1 MLRMSK
7 LTDYGTVVLAF
18 MASRPDSLISASEIA
33 EATRMAVPTV
43 SKILKKLTVAGMLDS
58 TRGAHGGYTLARD
71 AADISAA
78 EIIDALEGPIAI
90 TECSGDHSHC
100 SFESV
105 CALGGRWQ
113 QINGLIRSA
122 LTDISLAELA
132 SPAELTEI
140 RLQPALRRDARRLRT
155 NPGNS

>member
-18 MASRPDSLISASEIA
+18 MAGQPKEMHSAAEIA
-33 EATRMAVPTV
+33 EATRLALPTV
-43 SKILKKLTVAGMLDS
+43 SKVLKKLTSAGVLTS
-58 TRGAHGGYTLARD
+58 CRGAHGGYNLAR
-71 AADISAA
+71 ASQSISAT

-100 SFESV
+100 SLEDV

-113 QINGLIRSA
+113 TINQLIRRA
-122 LTDISLAELA
+122 LDEISLAELA
-132 SPAELTEI
+132 GPAALPEI
-140 RLQPALRRDARRLRT
+140 SLKPALESDRRRMSAGER
-155 NPGNS
+155 

>member
-7 LTDYGTVVLAF
+7 LTDYGTVVLACL
-18 MASRPDSLISASEIA
+18 ASRPDELHSSGEIA
-33 EATRMAVPTV
+33 AATRLAAPTV
-43 SKILKKLTVAGMLDS
+43 SKILKRLTGAGLLVS
-58 TRGAHGGYTLARD
+58 ARGAHGGYKLARP
-71 AADISAA
+71 AADVSAA
-78 EIIDALEGPIAI
+78 DIIDALEGPIAI

-122 LTDISLAELA
+122 LAEISLAELA
-132 SPAELTEI
+132 SPNGLTEI
-140 RLQPALRRDARRLRT
+140 SLRPGFKSDEERLRSRRI
-155 NPGNS
+155 NN